1 MAFDAQTVK
10 GIIDKA
16 DTSAEDKVKLLMGE
30 HEAET
35 RGLVTNKNELLEEKK
50 TLEGKLKAANDKAAE
65 ATATAAKIE
74 EELKKNA
81 PEELQKVYASKLET
95 TEREYKAQIEKL
107 TADNATLKTSHYQR
121 LFSDEIAE
129 GIKDIPFTDDV
140 AKKSF
145 INNIRMEHTFEP
157 KELNGQVVFVNK
169 DGKTFSDIA
178 QGYKLSDEGRHFIA
192 NQNRGGGAPGSS
204 YSGNSTAGVK
214 TITREQFDSMGN
226 AERTTFF
233 KEGGKIA

>member
-10 GIIDKA
+10 GIIEKA
-16 DTSAEDKVKLLMGE
+16 DTSAEDKVKLLMSE

-35 RGLVTNKNELLEEKK
+35 RGLVSNKNELLEEKK
-50 TLEGKLKAANDKAAE
+50 TLEVKLKSANDKAAE
-65 ATATAAKIE
+65 ATANAAKIE

-81 PEELQKVYASKLET
+81 PEELQKIYSTKLEAA
-95 TEREYKAQIEKL
+95 EKKYKEELEKL
-107 TADNATLKTSHYQR
+107 TTDNATLKASHYQR
-121 LFSDEIAE
+121 LFSDEITS

-145 INNIRMEHTFEP
+145 INNIRIEHTFEP

-178 QGYKLSDEGRHFIA
+178 QVYKLSDEGKHFIA
-192 NQNRGGGAPGSS
+192 NQNRGGGAQGSS
-204 YSGNSTAGVK
+204 YNNNQAPGTKSV
-214 TITREQFDSMGN
+214 TREQYNSMGDK
-226 AERTTFF
+226 ERTDFF
-233 KEGGKIA
+233 KDGGQIA